1 MPIPENVENLRRV
14 SAKSSIYQ
22 VVCSWIIT
30 GVLKPGEKIVD
41 SELAKRFNVSRTPVR
56 EAIQILEGQKLVYVV
71 PGRATVVA
79 DIDPADI
86 EKCYRTLAELQGLAA
101 ELACGSLTDR
111 ELEQLER
118 IHAAF
123 VDACG
128 RNDGTD
134 AITQD
139 SLFHDAIV
147 RGAHN
152 EYVEEFSHT
161 ISSISS
167 GSNTIISTVTGC
179 ERFPFPSMGK
189 SFRPS
194 RPGTAPARRS

>member
-1 MPIPENVENLRRV
+1 M
-14 SAKSSIYQ
+14 
-22 VVCSWIIT
+22 
-30 GVLKPGEKIVD
+30 D
-41 SELAKRFNVSRTPVR
+41 
-56 EAIQILEGQKLVYVV
+56 
-71 PGRATVVA
+71 
-79 DIDPADI
+79 
-86 EKCYRTLAELQGLAA
+86 ELQRISDLRSQLNEWSHQYYVLDAPTVSDYDYDMA
-101 ELACGSLTDR
+101 LR

-161 ISSISS
+161 MILHIQRIKYHYFHCDRLRKISVSQHGEILQTIQARDSARAKELMRSHWLCSMENSLRDVAGMIHGVGGES
-167 GSNTIISTVTGC
+167 GQDVLT
-179 ERFPFPSMGK
+179 K
-189 SFRPS
+189 
-194 RPGTAPARRS
+194 

>member
-1 MPIPENVENLRRV
+1 MCRH
-14 SAKSSIYQ
+14 A
-22 VVCSWIIT
+22 
-30 GVLKPGEKIVD
+30 LKPG
-41 SELAKRFNVSRTPVR
+41 RTVSQFVK
-56 EAIQILEGQKLVYVV
+56 A
-71 PGRATVVA
+71 
-79 DIDPADI
+79 
-86 EKCYRTLAELQGLAA
+86 AA
-101 ELACGSLTDR
+101 EDAYTRLIAPAAERELRGSLTDR

-161 ISSISS
+161 MILHIQRIKYHYFHCDRLRKISVSQHGEILQTIQARDSARAKELMRSHWLCSMENSLRDVAGMIHGVGGES
-167 GSNTIISTVTGC
+167 GQDVLT
-179 ERFPFPSMGK
+179 K
-189 SFRPS
+189 
-194 RPGTAPARRS
+194 

>member
-161 ISSISS
+161 MILHIQRIKYLSLIH
-167 GSNTIISTVTGC
+167 I
-179 ERFPFPSMGK
+179 
-189 SFRPS
+189 
-194 RPGTAPARRS
+194 